1 LLSIAP
7 SADLGPRPP
16 DDKVIHGCL
25 MGCAWQLIFGI
36 LGFVLAASFQGN
48 LLAGFLFV
56 SWGVTQWIAI
66 GPLIWRERSQGYPNR
81 VKGLII
87 TGCLG
92 VLLSS
97 ACGAMFLR

>member
-1 LLSIAP
+1 
-7 SADLGPRPP
+7 
-16 DDKVIHGCL
+16 

-36 LGFVLAASFQGN
+36 FGFVLAASFQGK
-48 LLAGFLFV
+48 LASFLFA

-81 VKGLII
+81 VTGLII
-87 TGCLG
+87 MGCLG

-97 ACGAMFLR
+97 ACGAMFLH